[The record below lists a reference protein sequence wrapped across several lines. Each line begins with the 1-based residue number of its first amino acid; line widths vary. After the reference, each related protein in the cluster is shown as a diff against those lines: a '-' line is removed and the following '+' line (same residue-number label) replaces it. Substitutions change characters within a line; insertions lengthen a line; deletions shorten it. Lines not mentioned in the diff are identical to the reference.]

1 MGPEPLSGVK
11 QFSFLA
17 GGKKSKANIP
27 WVRGRLAPWCNDFRL
42 YQIPQALRHG
52 RPDPARASV
61 RMIDSNLAFAKS
73 ELAICGQPRVRQ
85 WPLQP
90 LAALRQLST
99 GHAPLVRP
107 RVTHHNVYITLS
119 WINTLYKHSH
129 SDHCMDHVLN
139 RFDEVLCIVVYHTK
153 LKL

>member
-1 MGPEPLSGVK
+1 MGPESLSGVK

-42 YQIPQALRHG
+42 YQIPQAQALRHG
-52 RPDPARASV
+52 RPDPASESV
-61 RMIDSNLAFAKS
+61 KCEDDRQQLS
-73 ELAICGQPRVRQ
+73 ICKVRVCNMRTAACQ
-85 WPLQP
+85 APWPLQP

-99 GHAPLVRP
+99 AHALLVRP

-129 SDHCMDHVLN
+129 SDLCRHHVLN
-139 RFDEVLCIVVYHTK
+139 HFDGVSTFLV
-153 LKL
+153 